1 MTNAINKI
9 VWWIFGAMCVAT
21 GLYPF
26 LYFCIDRHFGLLG
39 QKSQVVLSDLIWNI
53 GFYGHIV
60 MGGIALLIG
69 WTQFSK
75 SLRKKRPS
83 IHRAIGKV
91 YVISVLISG
100 ICGIYIGFFATGG
113 IVSRVG
119 FISLGV
125 IWLVTT
131 TMAYQAIKTGDISA
145 HQNYMIVSYAC
156 CFGAVTLRI
165 WLPILITL
173 LEGDFIP
180 AYRIVAWLSWVPN
193 ILVAFYLIKRKK
205 RVVAVE
211 ARLDLFTEPKKVMK
225 RN

>member
-1 MTNAINKI
+1 MTKAISTV
-9 VWWIFGAMCVAT
+9 VWWIFGGMCIAV

-26 LYFCIDRHFGLLG
+26 LYFIIDRHFGLLG
-39 QKSQVVLSDLIWNI
+39 QKSQEILNDLIWNM

-60 MGGIALLIG
+60 LGGVALFIG

-75 SLRKKRPS
+75 SLRKKRPA
-83 IHRAIGKV
+83 IHRSIGKV

-100 ICGIYIGFFATGG
+100 ICGIYIGIFATGG
-113 IVSRVG
+113 IVSSVG

-125 IWLVTT
+125 IWLITT
-131 TMAYQAIKTGDISA
+131 TMAYNAIKVGNIST
-145 HQNYMIVSYAC
+145 HQNYMILSYAC

-173 LEGDFIP
+173 TKGDFIP

-193 ILVAFYLIKRKK
+193 ILVAFYLINRNKN
-205 RVVAVE
+205 VAIV
-211 ARLDLFTEPKKVMK
+211 ASM
-225 RN
+225 